1 MDGFSLKKI
10 KSREEIKNISE
21 NLKKE
26 GRIVVFTN
34 GCFEILHP
42 GHIEILERA
51 KMLGDILIVGIN
63 SDESIK
69 KIKGNKKLILDEWA
83 RSRIIASLEAVD
95 YVVIFNEETHE
106 KIISEI
112 KPNIHVKGGDYKIE
126 DLPEAKIVESY
137 GGKIKILPLLEG
149 FSTTNIIKKILE
161 LYK

>member
-95 YVVIFNEETHE
+95 YVVIFNEETPE

>member
-95 YVVIFNEETHE
+95 YVVIFNEETPE

-126 DLPEAKIVESY
+126 DLPETKIVESY

>member
-1 MDGFSLKKI
+1 LKKI

-95 YVVIFNEETHE
+95 YVVIFNEETPE

>member
-42 GHIEILERA
+42 GHIEMLERA

-95 YVVIFNEETHE
+95 YVVIFNEETPE